1 MSKKRRTNPR
11 RIPALAAEAE
21 RSIRE
26 MSRLSLVAA
35 YAIFLSV
42 LRDKE
47 GYGRR
52 RLQRVW
58 EEIQSLTASI
68 DSGYVSVRDLL
79 QTLEEEAGIRLNGG

>member
-1 MSKKRRTNPR
+1 
-11 RIPALAAEAE
+11 
-21 RSIRE
+21 